1 MDHTQKNIIDNFIH
15 SLDDFD
21 TSLKKVPTH
30 GLDWNESEGEWTI
43 RHVIHHVAEDCNV
56 YAFIIER
63 ALATPGSK
71 VVFGEFPGNNAWADR
86 LGFGERPIEPAIELI
101 HAHRKFLAEL
111 VSHFPDRWDNSVKFF
126 NDEGEELATSSV
138 KQMMVMLTEHMQE
151 HTGMVLKIIKTRE
164 GNLDLG

>member
-1 MDHTQKNIIDNFIH
+1 MNNDQQTIIKDFIG
-15 SLDDFD
+15 SLEGFASVLQDV
-21 TSLKKVPTH
+21 SEEN
-30 GLDWNESEGEWTI
+30 LDWNESEGEWTI

-71 VVFGEFPGNNAWADR
+71 VVFGDFPGNNAWADR

-126 NDEGEELATSSV
+126 NDEGKELATSSV
-138 KQMMVMLTEHMQE
+138 KEMMVMLTEHMQE
-151 HTGMVLKIIKTRE
+151 HIEMVIKILKTRE
-164 GNLDLG
+164 AK